1 MKKFYNPL
9 IIFAIPLAFIFFTSG
24 VLFHT
29 GSPGGKTGSPG
40 DGGQNCT
47 GCHTG
52 SPAQN
57 EELWLY
63 GPELL
68 LGGYSPGQTYDIF
81 VLGLDANANKFGF
94 EATAE
99 DAGGNKVGTFQAGFG
114 GFNQTISNSKAITHT
129 ALGSTPVADTGTVW
143 FFSWTAPATNVGN
156 ITFYAAINAANGN
169 GNNQG
174 DQIHLTQF
182 AVSPAVGIN
191 DVAATEQFSIYPN
204 PSSGLIAV
212 SGKTTNESRLDIL
225 NLNGQLIYSKELSGS
240 EEKVDLSTLG
250 KGIYIAR
257 MGESSQRFVIR

>member
-1 MKKFYNPL
+1 MKRFYNIL
-9 IIFAIPLAFIFFTSG
+9 FVFAIPVVFVFLTSG
-24 VLFHT
+24 VLFHS

-57 EELWLY
+57 QELWLY

-81 VLGLDANANKFGF
+81 VLGLDDNANKFGF

-182 AVSPAVGIN
+182 AVSPSVGIK
-191 DVAATEQFSIYPN
+191 DVEAAGQFSIYPN
-204 PSSGLIAV
+204 PSTGLITI
-212 SGKTTNESRLDIL
+212 SGNTADKNRLDIL
-225 NLNGQLIYSKELSGS
+225 NLSGQLIYSQEVTGS
-240 EEKVDLSTLG
+240 DIKVDLSSLG

-257 MGESSQRFVIR
+257 LGQSSQQFVIR